1 LNLNFNNILNSN
13 YKNKNYKKRLFLNL
27 NEYKREKTDYY
38 DNIDEYKIDSYLN
51 NIEISQKIKNRK
63 LRSNTRDNFYRKS
76 QNNFNELNIST
87 DYTSTEKKNNA
98 KSVSKKKSK
107 LISLDS
113 SNFVS
118 NSNREN
124 KDTGFVNN
132 NNQIKE
138 KINEN
143 NYKSLLDSV
152 QKRMC
157 FLIQN
162 LINYIEILKKDK

>member
-1 LNLNFNNILNSN
+1 M
-13 YKNKNYKKRLFLNL
+13 
-27 NEYKREKTDYY
+27 
-38 DNIDEYKIDSYLN
+38 
-51 NIEISQKIKNRK
+51 
-63 LRSNTRDNFYRKS
+63 
-76 QNNFNELNIST
+76 
-87 DYTSTEKKNNA
+87 
-98 KSVSKKKSK
+98 
-107 LISLDS
+107 
-113 SNFVS
+113 S

-124 KDTGFVNN
+124 KDTGFVN

-152 QKRMC
+152 QIRMC